1 MKKEKLHII
10 KSPGFK
16 TPKDYFESFDDKLMQ
31 HLNNKEIIEGIEV
44 TGFKVPDAY
53 FNTVENVIL
62 NRIKEDDKTPVI
74 KLKSRTPFY
83 YVASIAASLLLLFAI
98 FFNTK
103 NNTDELSAEIVEAYF
118 QDSDLDSYQLAQL
131 LSDADLLED
140 DFTIAQITYNEDN
153 LETYLLENAD
163 LESFLE

>member
-53 FNTVENVIL
+53 FNTVEE
-62 NRIKEDDKTPVI
+62 RIISKITND
-74 KLKSRTPFY
+74 
-83 YVASIAASLLLLFAI
+83 
-98 FFNTK
+98 
-103 NNTDELSAEIVEAYF
+103 NN
-118 QDSDLDSYQLAQL
+118 
-131 LSDADLLED
+131 
-140 DFTIAQITYNEDN
+140 
-153 LETYLLENAD
+153 
-163 LESFLE
+163 